1 MARRIRSGHVGAA
14 LTLAMCGLAG
24 SACAAAGTAGSASPA
39 TLPAPLYAVG
49 NIAVPMV
56 DDSRATPADGPVPGH
71 PGRTLRVEIFYPASG
86 VPGSPL
92 SEYGAPAHGGPF
104 PLIVFSHGFGSSAA
118 AYQALLVRW
127 AAAGF
132 VVAAPTFP
140 LTSVTT
146 PGGADLADYVNQPG
160 DVSFVISQMLAA
172 SKSGQG
178 PLAGSIDPSEIAA
191 AGHSLGGVTTLGL
204 VGDTCCRD
212 QRVDAA
218 VVISGDAISFP
229 GGRAVAPSIPMLF
242 VHGDADQVVP
252 YASSIAAFDDA
263 RGPKGLL
270 TLVGGGHGTPVDA
283 TAPAFVSVVRT
294 TIDFFDLFLKGAR
307 PAAAALRR
315 DGRIPGTR
323 LTLALTPGSHHVH
336 LPVPKS
342 ATGTLHASVTPSQGL
357 VDGQQ
362 VVVSWRD
369 YTPGVSVNI
378 LQCST
383 PVGGPQACS
392 LGTGVIGT
400 ADPIGS
406 GSVSFVVHTGPV
418 GAGRCDAAHS
428 CVVVVNQGGSS
439 DVTASV
445 LVPVTFAP

>member
-1 MARRIRSGHVGAA
+1 MAA
-14 LTLAMCGLAG
+14 LAAASCGLLS
-24 SACAAAGTAGSASPA
+24 SACTAAGTAGGQVPMS
-39 TLPAPLYAVG
+39 LPAPAYAVG

-56 DDSRATPADGPVPGH
+56 DDSRPTPADGPVPGH
-71 PGRTLRVEIFYPASG
+71 PGRTLRVEIYYPATG

-92 SEYGAPAHGGPF
+92 SEYGKAARTGSRF
-104 PLIVFSHGFGSSAA
+104 PLIVFAHGFGSSPA

-140 LTSVTT
+140 LTNVTT

-160 DVSFVISQMLAA
+160 DVSFVISQMLDA
-172 SKSGQG
+172 SQSGQG
-178 PLAGSIDPSEIAA
+178 PLAGLIDPSEIGA

-204 VGDTCCRD
+204 VGDSCCRD
-212 QRVDAA
+212 ARVGAA

-229 GGRAVAPSIPMLF
+229 GGGAVAPSIPMLF

-252 YASSIAAFDDA
+252 YASSIVAFDGA

-270 TLVGGGHGTPVDA
+270 TLIGGGHDTPVDA
-283 TAPAFVSVVRT
+283 AGPAFVSVLRT
-294 TIDFFDLFLKGAR
+294 TTDFFDFALKHS
-307 PAAAALRR
+307 PSAAASLRR
-315 DGRIPGTR
+315 DGRIPGAR
-323 LTLALTPGSHHVH
+323 LTLALTPGSTVH

-342 ATGTLHASVTPSQGL
+342 ANGTLHASVTPSEGL

-369 YTPGVSVNI
+369 YKPGVSVNI

-400 ADPIGS
+400 PDPIGS

-418 GAGRCDAAHS
+418 GAGVCDAAHA